1 MTHTDDSCSYSV
13 TVDQNNNTIGTGQ
26 SDCWDGSTKY
36 QQDCGQGQ
44 YCATDLEID
53 WIAKGAH
60 TYK

>member
-1 MTHTDDSCSYSV
+1 MMTYLV

-26 SDCWDGSTKY
+26 SDCWEGNTKY
-36 QQDCGQGQ
+36 SQDCGQGK

>member
-1 MTHTDDSCSYSV
+1 MTHKICSV

-26 SDCWDGSTKY
+26 SWDGSTKY